1 MHNLM
6 NDEARELAALMVRTA
21 RPTTQDDKD
30 QLERW
35 VTRLSLRGGWVL
47 PHDTDLLA

>member
-1 MHNLM
+1 MHELN
-6 NDEARELAALMVRTA
+6 NAEARELAALMVRVG
-21 RPTTQDDKD
+21 RPTNQDDKD

-35 VTRLSLRGGWVL
+35 VGRLSRRGGWVL